1 MLILSARL
9 IIFVLSISAWPTS
22 PLVATAQLLPGD
34 DIANGLLPTVAWTGI
49 GSATNS
55 VNPAA
60 LESEIQERV
69 GIKFSA
75 HVPFGIPEI
84 KEQGVSISSRF
95 RSVGVSVAV
104 QQLGFDALT
113 LTTISAT
120 TAVILARSD
129 DSVVRVGLLMRA
141 HRAAASFAGANTR
154 YGIRLGIQVRYGH
167 RITLGSVLGS
177 WGQDG
182 HFDAAVGIQV
192 HVNKLSSFL
201 LDIHRT
207 TGYDNDVRIGVDLGM
222 VEQLR
227 LRLSM
232 ASQPRTAMVGILIH
246 IGRILSTISVERH
259 YRLGYSR
266 SIGITALL

>member
-1 MLILSARL
+1 M
-9 IIFVLSISAWPTS
+9 
-22 PLVATAQLLPGD
+22 LPGD
-34 DIANGLLPTVAWTGI
+34 DIANGLLPTVAWTGV
-49 GSATNS
+49 GSASNS

-60 LESEIQERV
+60 LESELRARIQ
-69 GIKFSA
+69 IKFSA

-84 KEQGVSISSRF
+84 REQGVSVSGRF
-95 RSVGVSVAV
+95 RSIGVSGAV

-129 DSVVRVGLLMRA
+129 DSIIRVGLLMRA

-154 YGIRLGIQVRYGH
+154 YGIRLGIQVSYGH
-167 RITLGSVLGS
+167 RITLGSVLGG

-192 HVNKLSSFL
+192 HVTKLSSFL
-201 LDIHRT
+201 IDIHRT
-207 TGYDNDVRIGVDLGM
+207 TGYDNDLRVGVDLGM

-232 ASQPRTAMVGILIH
+232 ASRPRTVMVGILIH

-259 YRLGYSR
+259 YRLGNSR
-266 SIGITALL
+266 SIGISALL